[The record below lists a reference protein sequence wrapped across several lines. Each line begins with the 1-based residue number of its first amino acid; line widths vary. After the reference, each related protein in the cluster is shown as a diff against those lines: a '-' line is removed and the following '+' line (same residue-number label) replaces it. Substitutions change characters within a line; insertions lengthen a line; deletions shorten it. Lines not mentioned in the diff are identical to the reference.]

1 MTVKELYD
9 WCRSCRHKDAEVYI
23 CKDWLAVD
31 DEGNLTELYPVTDI
45 TMQCVIVDLGMDFED
60 EYQAIIEV
68 SDSKA

>member
-1 MTVKELYD
+1 MTVKDLYE
-9 WCRSCRHKDAEVYI
+9 WCRSCRHKDADVYI

-45 TMQCVIVDLGMDFED
+45 TMQCVTVDLGMDFED

>member
-1 MTVKELYD
+1 MTVKDLYE

-31 DEGNLTELYPVTDI
+31 DEGYLTELYPVTDI
-45 TMQCVIVDLGMDFED
+45 TMQCVTVDLGMDFED